1 MDNKIIGLLGVMS
14 LVGTM
19 DAALAATPADS
30 SKGALP
36 EAGSYSE
43 LLDPI
48 PNAVA
53 LLAAADAQAPRA
65 GEKAPQEGVQVAQNY
80 HHHHHHQRYHR
91 LTTTTTIIIT
101 TRPTEIAGGRP
112 PTV

>member
-30 SKGALP
+30 SQGALP
-36 EAGSYSE
+36 KAGSYSE

-80 HHHHHHQRYHR
+80 HHHHHHQRHHR
-91 LTTTTTIIIT
+91 QHHHHHHHQ
-101 TRPTEIAGGRP
+101 GY
-112 PTV
+112 

>member
-30 SKGALP
+30 SQGALP
-36 EAGSYSE
+36 KAASYSE

-53 LLAAADAQAPRA
+53 LLAAADAAQAPQA
-65 GEKAPQEGVQVAQNY
+65 GDKAPQEGVQVAQY
-80 HHHHHHQRYHR
+80 HHHHHHHHHRYQRRHHHHHHHHHHGYYR
-91 LTTTTTIIIT
+91 SY
-101 TRPTEIAGGRP
+101 
-112 PTV
+112 

>member
-30 SKGALP
+30 SQGALP
-36 EAGSYSE
+36 KAGSYSE

-53 LLAAADAQAPRA
+53 LLAAADAAGAQAPQA
-65 GEKAPQEGVQVAQNY
+65 GEKTPPEGVQVAQNY
-80 HHHHHHQRYHR
+80 HHHHHHQRNHR
-91 LTTTTTIIIT
+91 
-101 TRPTEIAGGRP
+101 RHHHHHHHHQGY
-112 PTV
+112 